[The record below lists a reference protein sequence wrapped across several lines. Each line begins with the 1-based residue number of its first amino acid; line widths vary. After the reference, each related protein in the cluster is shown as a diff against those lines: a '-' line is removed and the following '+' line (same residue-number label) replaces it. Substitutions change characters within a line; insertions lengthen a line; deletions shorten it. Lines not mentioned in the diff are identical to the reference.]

1 MDLSRESG
9 SKSFQMG
16 YAGSVTTDKSPGKQE
31 RRMLRGKDIG
41 FLSPTRRSEERI
53 QKDQERIESDN
64 QCPEVR

>member
-9 SKSFQMG
+9 SMSFQMG

-31 RRMLRGKDIG
+31 RRMLRGEDIG

-53 QKDQERIESDN
+53 QKGQERIETDN
-64 QCPEVR
+64 QGPEVM